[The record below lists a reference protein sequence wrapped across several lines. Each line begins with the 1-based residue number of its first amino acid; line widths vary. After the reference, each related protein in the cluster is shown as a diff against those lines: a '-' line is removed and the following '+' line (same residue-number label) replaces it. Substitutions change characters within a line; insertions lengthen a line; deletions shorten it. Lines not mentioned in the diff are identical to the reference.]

1 MAPSSAPIPIAIPI
15 ASTAGVPGWSA
26 TNSPVKYAVTPTID
40 PTDRSMLR
48 VMITSVCATARIAVI
63 ATLVVTRLKK
73 RPLK

>member
-1 MAPSSAPIPIAIPI
+1 MPMA
-15 ASTAGVPGWSA
+15 TAGEAEGLDDANW
-26 TNSPVKYAVTPTID
+26 PVRYAVTPTID

-48 VMITSVCATARIAVI
+48 VTMTMVWATASTAVI

>member
-1 MAPSSAPIPIAIPI
+1 MAMA
-15 ASTAGVPGWSA
+15 TAGEADGLDDA
-26 TNSPVKYAVTPTID
+26 NCPVRYAVTPTID

-48 VMITSVCATARIAVI
+48 VTMTRVWATARTAVI